1 MGKYK
6 KLSNPEKFII
16 ISIPLLFLFGS
27 MFHFLYELSGDSG
40 IVGLFAAVN
49 ESVWEHS
56 KMIVLPVFLF
66 WVIYYIAKGKK
77 YSIDKNKWFTS
88 ALVSLITA
96 LIAMPMIFYFYTEAF
111 GVEFLVVD
119 IIILFLVL
127 MFGQL
132 LGLHFYK
139 HSKGIKWQAAVFA
152 MILIIIVFMIFTY
165 YPPHIPL
172 FLDTPSGTYGI

>member
-6 KLSNPEKFII
+6 NLSKPEKFII

-27 MFHFLYELSGDSG
+27 TFHFLYELSGSSG

-56 KMIVLPVFLF
+56 KMVVLPVILF
-66 WVIYYIAKGKK
+66 WSIYYITKGRK
-77 YSIDKNKWFTS
+77 YLIDKNKWFTS
-88 ALVSLITA
+88 ALASLITA
-96 LIAMPMIFYFYTEAF
+96 LIAMPMIYYFYSQAF
-111 GVEFLVVD
+111 GVELLVVD
-119 IIILFLVL
+119 IIILFLAL
-127 MFGQL
+127 MFGQI

-139 HSKGIKWQAAVFA
+139 HSKGIKWQAVVFFMA
-152 MILIIIVFMIFTY
+152 LIIIVFMIFTY
-165 YPPHIPL
+165 YPPHIPI